1 MIPLVRWKKQLQLS
15 IGLSVAAVIFVSN
28 PLAQAASAPQAPD
41 TRSGVQVFASADE
54 FSPVIEHNPAGNPLA
69 PIAEMTAAGGMKWFM
84 VKTKNGNVGWIKAN
98 DAAEVKKI
106 DEHFRTMPRELRSVA
121 PEAGAA
127 TSVSSRPGSGSI
139 TIPVKIYGPQVLVPV
154 SFQNGSST
162 AAGYLVL
169 DTGAMQTMISKRMA
183 RDLRLLSVDSQV
195 RTGIGGSMVAD
206 VGVVDVVRVGNAG
219 LRNMR
224 VTIHDLPFGSEG
236 LLGFDFLGRFHM
248 SIDSDKQEMV
258 LTPRKQ

>member
-1 MIPLVRWKKQLQLS
+1 MISRSRWKKQVELL
-15 IGLSVAAVIFVSN
+15 LSVASAALMFVSV
-28 PLAQAASAPQAPD
+28 PFAGAASNPPAPD
-41 TRSGVQVFASADE
+41 NRAGVQVFASADE
-54 FSPVIEHNPAGNPLA
+54 SSLVIEVSPAGSPLS
-69 PIAEMTAAGGMKWFM
+69 PIAEMSGAGGAKWFM
-84 VKTKNGNVGWIKAN
+84 VKTKSGNVGWIKADN
-98 DAAEVKKI
+98 AAEVKKI
-106 DEHFRTMPRELRSVA
+106 DNHFRALPRNTLSA
-121 PEAGAA
+121 PAA
-127 TSVSSRPGSGSI
+127 SGTTSVSSTTATGSI
-139 TIPVKIYGPQVLVPV
+139 TIPVKIHGPQVLVPV
-154 SFQNGSST
+154 SFHNGSST
-162 AAGYLVL
+162 AAGHLVL

-183 RDLRLLSVDSQV
+183 RDLRLLSIDSQV